1 MHAFSVP
8 GKPQSAPAAS
18 DEIVAAAKDGEGSS
32 PGSSASDN
40 EQGVFMSL
48 AKSGKQRVCSRPLH
62 NVASSST
69 ELVLREGRP
78 CWCLSRLLSCCSE
91 DVQT

>member
-18 DEIVAAAKDGEGSS
+18 DEVGAEAKDGEGSS

-48 AKSGKQRVCSRPLH
+48 TKGGKQRVLKKSSPLY
-62 NVASSST
+62 NTGSST

-78 CWCLSRLLSCCSE
+78 GLLVPEQASF
-91 DVQT
+91 VLQ